1 MMSRPCGSS
10 GPSTRLGGAGT
21 RGASAQMAGL
31 ARALCVLA
39 VCGHARASSPGVN
52 ATNATCPTKLSEQQQ
67 RPFAKVFFDQGCV
80 AVMAPRSDG
89 TCPIETLDT
98 FTARYFGTLCIEAVA
113 LAYVAIFTNVC
124 SVQLGGIP
132 CPRAPDERGTRGEL
146 SVIGTMMWSQYMFL
160 GLGQIVAQLLSI
172 VMVVAAFAK
181 AREDFSPCLQ
191 PWAHG
196 MDLLGVVALP
206 TFAFTPVVQ
215 VPMILIGVSWAVLIE
230 GAKVYCASRRITTFH
245 VEHLANIYIVVFM
258 GFPYLF
264 SLIAFFLSGSVFFGT
279 CLFFPI
285 FALVGPALYGILML
299 LRVVATKVMASESE
313 LAAVKNLQGMLW

>member
-98 FTARYFGTLCIEAVA
+98 FTARYFGPNAT
-113 LAYVAIFTNVC
+113 
-124 SVQLGGIP
+124 S
-132 CPRAPDERGTRGEL
+132 
-146 SVIGTMMWSQYMFL
+146 
-160 GLGQIVAQLLSI
+160 
-172 VMVVAAFAK
+172 
-181 AREDFSPCLQ
+181 
-191 PWAHG
+191 
-196 MDLLGVVALP
+196 
-206 TFAFTPVVQ
+206 
-215 VPMILIGVSWAVLIE
+215 
-230 GAKVYCASRRITTFH
+230 
-245 VEHLANIYIVVFM
+245 VEHEGVRARSDGADGQRVST
-258 GFPYLF
+258 F
-264 SLIAFFLSGSVFFGT
+264 S
-279 CLFFPI
+279 C
-285 FALVGPALYGILML
+285 VGA
-299 LRVVATKVMASESE
+299 
-313 LAAVKNLQGMLW
+313 